1 MRNRPDHDG
10 AHRLAFEKNKKII
23 YATQNVCAL
32 CGKPVD
38 FSLKYPDPW
47 SPTIDHIIPI
57 NKGGHPSDINNL
69 QLAHFRCNR
78 LKADKIVETTK
89 NKKNDV
95 IVITNRMLPQSI
107 DWTKYRSN

>member
-10 AHRLAFEKNKKII
+10 THRLQFEHNKKII
-23 YATQNVCAL
+23 FATQTVCAL

-38 FSLKYPDPW
+38 FTLKYPDPW

-57 NKGGHPSDINNL
+57 NKGGHPSDLSNL